1 MKVCHW
7 LMLAAFLWMLRFP
20 LEGNT
25 VFSLGSG
32 SSVLLIQQS
41 GTSYGVA
48 VQLTNSSAVYQ
59 QTNLMAVEVVND
71 AGTATWLTAAYST
84 ATNLGGGRYQCTGAI
99 TSANGSVFNFT
110 DTF

>member
-1 MKVCHW
+1 
-7 LMLAAFLWMLRFP
+7 
-20 LEGNT
+20 
-25 VFSLGSG
+25 
-32 SSVLLIQQS
+32 
-41 GTSYGVA
+41 
-48 VQLTNSSAVYQ
+48 
-59 QTNLMAVEVVND
+59 MAVEVVND